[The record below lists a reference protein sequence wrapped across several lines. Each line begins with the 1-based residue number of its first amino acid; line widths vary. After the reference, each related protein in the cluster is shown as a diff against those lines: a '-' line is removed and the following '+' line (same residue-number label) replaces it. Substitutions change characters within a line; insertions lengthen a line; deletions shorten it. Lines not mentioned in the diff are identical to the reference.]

1 MSQPPGRGR
10 SASWDEIPTFAIFL
24 EVTRFT
30 EQTDFLKS
38 NHTNDSPQSFTG
50 KARDEATNDLEDG
63 ERSAHQSLNP
73 CTQVWQCCHDDDE
86 ANDDEDNDDD
96 DIFLFELSL
105 QLVQTF

>member
-1 MSQPPGRGR
+1 M
-10 SASWDEIPTFAIFL
+10 
-24 EVTRFT
+24 TRLT

-38 NHTNDSPQSFTG
+38 NHTKDSQHIFTG
-50 KARDEATNDLEDG
+50 KARDEATNYLENR

-73 CTQVWQCCHDDDE
+73 CTRVWQCHDDDDDDE

-105 QLVQTF
+105 HLVQTF